1 MKAVNH
7 REIPYNFTSADD
19 RLIISHLFG
28 PALWEDLEEL
38 RSQRVT
44 GRSARL
50 VMRCMGDLFI
60 LHRNPFLYQELIDSP
75 RRRYSFFRTMGKDLD
90 IIAATAQRGR
100 VVPERSDKVL
110 NLVRLCRER
119 MRELQRQ
126 IGGAAARRR
135 TIRKRL
141 GAEIGAANVHFD
153 PFALISHATDA
164 TDWRLHLPVAA
175 MMSRSLPMVRKK
187 LYRRRGESISSW

>member
-19 RLIISHLFG
+19 RLIINHLFG

-75 RRRYSFFRTMGKDLD
+75 RRQDRGALGHGHRQPDRKSVVVGK
-90 IIAATAQRGR
+90 
-100 VVPERSDKVL
+100 ECRS
-110 NLVRLCRER
+110 RWS
-119 MRELQRQ
+119 
-126 IGGAAARRR
+126 AY
-135 TIRKRL
+135 
-141 GAEIGAANVHFD
+141 H
-153 PFALISHATDA
+153 
-164 TDWRLHLPVAA
+164 
-175 MMSRSLPMVRKK
+175 
-187 LYRRRGESISSW
+187 

>member
-50 VMRCMGDLFI
+50 VMRCMATCSSFTAI
-60 LHRNPFLYQELIDSP
+60 PFSTRN
-75 RRRYSFFRTMGKDLD
+75 
-90 IIAATAQRGR
+90 
-100 VVPERSDKVL
+100 
-110 NLVRLCRER
+110 
-119 MRELQRQ
+119 
-126 IGGAAARRR
+126 
-135 TIRKRL
+135 
-141 GAEIGAANVHFD
+141 
-153 PFALISHATDA
+153 
-164 TDWRLHLPVAA
+164 
-175 MMSRSLPMVRKK
+175 
-187 LYRRRGESISSW
+187 

>member
-75 RRRYSFFRTMGKDLD
+75 RRRYSFFRTPTHSRNSTSDS
-90 IIAATAQRGR
+90 TER
-100 VVPERSDKVL
+100 VKGVSPS
-110 NLVRLCRER
+110 
-119 MRELQRQ
+119 
-126 IGGAAARRR
+126 A
-135 TIRKRL
+135 
-141 GAEIGAANVHFD
+141 
-153 PFALISHATDA
+153 
-164 TDWRLHLPVAA
+164 
-175 MMSRSLPMVRKK
+175 
-187 LYRRRGESISSW
+187 SISAR